1 MSEQHELIPQPLFDT
16 YARFL
21 ALSPNSLVFEN
32 RFVVRFLNK
41 LEPKVT
47 AKTDYLHVREFLRAY
62 AGWETTY
69 KAYRI
74 QVERLLLWCW
84 LKQGSSVLKLTHEH
98 AEAFLEF
105 SRAPDEEWVG
115 QAVRRRFIAGEEPG
129 ELVPN
134 PQWRPY
140 EILGSKA
147 ARKLADETGMP
158 RQAPERYSITP
169 SSLKQAFTI
178 CCSFYDFLLEQ
189 NRLLDN
195 PFRAIENPGRFF
207 EKPTPSI
214 EDKVL
219 NPLQWAFIVETAE
232 WMAHHDPERHERTL
246 FVVTI
251 LFSLYLRI
259 SELAG
264 RPDWHPTMQAFQ
276 QDAAGAWRY
285 VTVGKGGKERHIS
298 VSNELLGYLKR
309 YRMSRNLTP
318 LPQPGENVPLLL
330 KLDGRGGLTDRQI
343 RNIMQK
349 CFDTAVNRMHAE
361 GRSEKEIAALRAVSS
376 HWLRHTSASYDA
388 PHRPL
393 KNLQKDLGHAKAS
406 TTHEV
411 YYHNVEPERTPTG
424 RPRRVKRQ

>member
-1 MSEQHELIPQPLFDT
+1 MTDPAPQPLFDT
-16 YARFL
+16 HPRFL
-21 ALSPNSLVFEN
+21 ALSPGSLVFEN

-41 LEPKVT
+41 LELEVP
-47 AKTDYLHVREFLRAY
+47 AKADYLHARDFLRAY

-74 QVERLLLWCW
+74 QVERLLLWSW
-84 LKQGSSVLKLTHEH
+84 LKQRDSVLKLTHED
-98 AEAFLEF
+98 AEAFLGF
-105 SRAPDEEWVG
+105 SREPDMEWVG

-158 RQAPERYSITP
+158 RQAPERYKVTA

-178 CCSFYDFLLEQ
+178 CCSFYDFLVGQ
-189 NRLLDN
+189 DRLLDN
-195 PFRAIENPGRFF
+195 PFRAIEEPGRFF
-207 EKPTPSI
+207 EMRAPSI
-214 EDKVL
+214 EGKVL
-219 NPLQWAFIVETAE
+219 NPLQWAFVIETAE
-232 WMAHHDPERHERTL
+232 WMAQQDPERHERTL
-246 FVVTI
+246 FVVAT

-276 QDAAGAWRY
+276 QDSTGAWWY
-285 VTVGKGGKERHIS
+285 VTVGKGGKERRIS
-298 VSNELLGYLKR
+298 VSSELLGYLKR
-309 YRMSRNLTP
+309 YRLSRKLTP

-343 RNIMQK
+343 RNIVQK
-349 CFDTAVNRMHAE
+349 CFDSAVRRMQAE
-361 GRSEKEIAALRAVSS
+361 GRGEREVSSLRAASTY
-376 HWLRHTSASYDA
+376 WLRHTSASYDA

-393 KNLQKDLGHAKAS
+393 RNLQVDLGHAKAS
-406 TTHEV
+406 TTHET
-411 YYHNVEPERTPTG
+411 YYGGVAADRTPTG
-424 RPRRVKRQ
+424 RPRRVKRR

>member
-1 MSEQHELIPQPLFDT
+1 MTELVPQPLFDT

-21 ALSPNSLVFEN
+21 ALSANSLTFEN

-41 LEPKVT
+41 LEPGLP
-47 AKTDYLHVREFLRAY
+47 AKNDYLHTRDFLRSY

-74 QVERLLLWCW
+74 QVERLLLWSW
-84 LKQGSSVLKLTHEH
+84 LRKGSSILKLTRQD
-98 AEAFLEF
+98 AETFLEF
-105 SRAPDEEWVG
+105 TREPDMAWVG

-158 RQAPERYSITP
+158 RQAPEHYSLT
-169 SSLKQAFTI
+169 SGSLKQTFAI
-178 CCSFYDFLLEQ
+178 CSSFYDFLNTQDALIG
-189 NRLLDN
+189 N
-195 PFRAIENPGRFF
+195 PFRAIPEPGRFF
-207 EKPTPSI
+207 EKRAPST

-219 NPLQWAFIVETAE
+219 EPLQWAFVIETAE
-232 WMAHHDPERHERTL
+232 WMAHQDPERHERTL
-246 FVVTI
+246 FVVAM

-264 RPDWHPTMQAFQ
+264 RPDWHPSMQAFQ
-276 QDAAGAWRY
+276 QDAGGAWWY
-285 VTVGKGGKERHIS
+285 VTVGKGGKERRIS
-298 VSNELLGYLKR
+298 VSRELLGYLKR
-309 YRMSRNLTP
+309 YRMSRNLMP
-318 LPQPGENVPLLL
+318 LPQPGESTPLLL

-343 RNIMQK
+343 RNIVQK
-349 CFDTAVNRMHAE
+349 CFDTAVKRMHAE
-361 GRSEKEIAALRAVSS
+361 GRSEKEISGLRAASAY
-376 HWLRHTSASYDA
+376 WLRHTSATYDA

-393 KNLQKDLGHAKAS
+393 KHLQDDLGHAKAS
-406 TTHEV
+406 TTQDI
-411 YYHNVEPERTPTG
+411 YYSGIEPEHTASG
-424 RPRRVKRQ
+424 RSRRLKNR